1 MTIYRCNKEG
11 YIETINTDGN
21 YKPKG
26 WSDTKEKAIKRGS
39 K

>member
-1 MTIYRCNKEG
+1 MKVYRKCPRTGFMES
-11 YIETINTDGN
+11 INTDGN

-26 WSDTKEKAIKRGS
+26 WSTSEEAAKKK